1 MASACDE
8 NFLLDLSK
16 ELSVED
22 LEGLKY
28 VSSDFIPRRE
38 TEDVASEFK
47 LLDLLEQDGR
57 ITRDNLSLLEQ
68 MLEAIK
74 RADLAW
80 KVQQFASVDANTAA
94 NVGMSIDSRIFPAR
108 DLAQDKLHENSQ
120 WYEETSPLGQL
131 STRSRPISPHQ
142 ESSGLTLECT

>member
-1 MASACDE
+1 MASASDE
-8 NFLLDLSK
+8 NFLLHLSK

-28 VSSDFIPRRE
+28 VSLDFIPRRE
-38 TEDVASEFK
+38 TEDVASGFK
-47 LLDLLEQDGR
+47 LHDLLEQDGR
-57 ITRDNLSLLEQ
+57 ITRENLSLLEE

-94 NVGMSIDSRIFPAR
+94 NVGMSIESRIFPAR
-108 DLAQDKLHENSQ
+108 DLVHTLTINCMKIHNGMRKL
-120 WYEETSPLGQL
+120 
-131 STRSRPISPHQ
+131 RPSEIIYSFKAD
-142 ESSGLTLECT
+142 